1 MYGDV
6 VVYMVLIEWEMGVE
20 RLIVWQGKLLLVL
33 FRFDLFTF
41 QYFNVACSVIVRT
54 TYIYVTVLHAGWC

>member
-54 TYIYVTVLHAGWC
+54 TW